1 VTVNLACLG
10 VSLDPSIVAR
20 FKVSCHGIFM
30 ASMPVNVYSALA
42 SVHAG
47 DGNKYR
53 LRLNQYHLGSGLQCS
68 FDEFQLTRGVA
79 EE

>member
-1 VTVNLACLG
+1 
-10 VSLDPSIVAR
+10 
-20 FKVSCHGIFM
+20 M